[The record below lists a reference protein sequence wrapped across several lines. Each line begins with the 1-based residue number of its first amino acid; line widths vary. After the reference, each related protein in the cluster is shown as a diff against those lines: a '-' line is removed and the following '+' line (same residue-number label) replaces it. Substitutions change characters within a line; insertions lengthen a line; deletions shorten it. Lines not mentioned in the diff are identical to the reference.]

1 MRNSVYSAS
10 ERILGL
16 SLVKTGRL
24 PLLEPVTISGSMV
37 NGLNVTFSFKLG
49 DGSETLE
56 PSEQSQI
63 RHIYDQPGSYV
74 VSMEATNPITGSI
87 TVSEV
92 GMLKVIYQTGSRD
105 CAVVRVLASYQRG
118 LGSIPARCYMWVEF
132 VVGSHPCSEGFSLGS
147 LVFLTPQKTN
157 TPNSNSIWKQWTKS
171 LSVGYAA
178 ANSYLFYFFIFF
190 FKYVRL
196 CLSTFPNTEKI
207 FGSLGCLIYLLNRNS
222 N

>member
-132 VVGSHPCSEGFSLGS
+132 VVGSHPCSEGFSPGS
-147 LVFLTPQKTN
+147 PVFLTPQKNQHSKFQFDLETVDEE
-157 TPNSNSIWKQWTKS
+157 PLCGICRCKF
-171 LSVGYAA
+171 LFI
-178 ANSYLFYFFIFF
+178 LFFYFFFQIR
-190 FKYVRL
+190 KTV
-196 CLSTFPNTEKI
+196 S
-207 FGSLGCLIYLLNRNS
+207 
-222 N
+222 

>member
-92 GMLKVIYQTGSRD
+92 GMLKVIYQTGSRGG
-105 CAVVRVLASYQRG
+105 AVVRVLGSYQRG

-147 LVFLTPQKTN
+147 PVFLTPQKNQHSKFQFDLETVDEE
-157 TPNSNSIWKQWTKS
+157 PLCGICRCKF
-171 LSVGYAA
+171 
-178 ANSYLFYFFIFF
+178 LFILFFIFF
-190 FKYVRL
+190 
-196 CLSTFPNTEKI
+196 SNT
-207 FGSLGCLIYLLNRNS
+207 
-222 N
+222 